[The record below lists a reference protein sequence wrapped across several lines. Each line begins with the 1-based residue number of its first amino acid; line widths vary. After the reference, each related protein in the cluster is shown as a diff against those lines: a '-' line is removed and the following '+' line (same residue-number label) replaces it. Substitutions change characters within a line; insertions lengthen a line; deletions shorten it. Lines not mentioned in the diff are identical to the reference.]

1 MFEFIIIA
9 IFIWLV
15 VKAIG
20 LALKLTWGIAKIT
33 ASILIGL
40 AFPALILCLVFVG
53 GVALLVP
60 LAEIYL
66 IFLLSFCM
74 LIFQLY
80 VTLLISSI
88 HNHIVNFTITYN
100 YFLF

>member
-53 GVALLVP
+53 GVALLVVL
-60 LAEIYL
+60 LAVMPVVAENRNAEKEQQASI
-66 IFLLSFCM
+66 LSG
-74 LIFQLY
+74 ISRSPG
-80 VTLLISSI
+80 TL
-88 HNHIVNFTITYN
+88 
-100 YFLF
+100 